1 MTVKYAHRSPSKRTK
16 QKGSAFFNQIF
27 PFLPAITA
35 QENRVTKSLH
45 IPIDK
50 IVTNTTF
57 YAIICVKST
66 VWEFDMRK
74 FFSEFKTFISKGN
87 VMDLAVGV
95 IVGGMFTKIVNSFTN
110 DIIMPFVSLITGKT
124 SFENMFWIIK
134 GGEEGV
140 VYNTLEEAKAAGVTL
155 VAYGNL
161 IELVLDFLITA
172 FCLFLIVKGIN
183 KLNSLKPKKADAE
196 EAKEE

>member
-1 MTVKYAHRSPSKRTK
+1 
-16 QKGSAFFNQIF
+16 
-27 PFLPAITA
+27 
-35 QENRVTKSLH
+35 
-45 IPIDK
+45 
-50 IVTNTTF
+50 
-57 YAIICVKST
+57 
-66 VWEFDMRK
+66 MRK

-124 SFENMFWIIK
+124 SSENMFWIIK

-140 VYNTLEEAKAAGVTL
+140 IYNTLEEAKAAGVTL

-161 IELVLDFLITA
+161 IQLVLDFLVTA

>member
-1 MTVKYAHRSPSKRTK
+1 
-16 QKGSAFFNQIF
+16 
-27 PFLPAITA
+27 
-35 QENRVTKSLH
+35 
-45 IPIDK
+45 
-50 IVTNTTF
+50 
-57 YAIICVKST
+57 
-66 VWEFDMRK
+66 MRK

-161 IELVLDFLITA
+161 IELVLDFLVTA

>member
-1 MTVKYAHRSPSKRTK
+1 
-16 QKGSAFFNQIF
+16 
-27 PFLPAITA
+27 
-35 QENRVTKSLH
+35 
-45 IPIDK
+45 
-50 IVTNTTF
+50 
-57 YAIICVKST
+57 
-66 VWEFDMRK
+66 MRK

>member
-1 MTVKYAHRSPSKRTK
+1 
-16 QKGSAFFNQIF
+16 
-27 PFLPAITA
+27 
-35 QENRVTKSLH
+35 
-45 IPIDK
+45 
-50 IVTNTTF
+50 
-57 YAIICVKST
+57 
-66 VWEFDMRK
+66 MRK

-161 IELVLDFLITA
+161 IELVLDFLVTA
-172 FCLFLIVKGIN
+172 FRLFLIVKGIN
-183 KLNSLKPKKADAE
+183 KLNPLNPKNADAE